1 MVCERLLL
9 LHCYCLCLLH
19 RMAAQASPVTIE
31 TESPGAAVRP
41 QPQRRIWRL
50 RSPVPEVAESASTPP
65 PKGGQVPA
73 FSQEKRRKLDDLDQ
87 DDDDLLDPNR
97 WLRVIDCE
105 PKAWVCPSRFRRLEG
120 IHLHYS
126 RKCITCGA
134 TLPNDTCAIYG
145 PLPAEE
151 FDPNLVVPEDSQLPE
166 DSQATQLPSN
176 LEAFPTPEEVTVTE
190 TRIYGYDTVTEV
202 TFTVV

>member
-1 MVCERLLL
+1 M
-9 LHCYCLCLLH
+9 
-19 RMAAQASPVTIE
+19 
-31 TESPGAAVRP
+31 RP

-73 FSQEKRRKLDDLDQ
+73 FSQEKRHKLHDLDQ

-176 LEAFPTPEEVTVTE
+176 LVSPHQKKLQLQKPGSTATTPLQKSHLQWCEPFSLWECTVPQLRLLTSLSLSL
-190 TRIYGYDTVTEV
+190 
-202 TFTVV
+202 